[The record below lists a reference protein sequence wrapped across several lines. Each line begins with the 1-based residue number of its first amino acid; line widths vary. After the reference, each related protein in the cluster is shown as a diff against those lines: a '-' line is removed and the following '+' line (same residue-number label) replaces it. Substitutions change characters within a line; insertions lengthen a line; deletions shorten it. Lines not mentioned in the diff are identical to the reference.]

1 RLSSFFSGC
10 SEFDMAE
17 AFWVKR
23 VELSSATWIWWRR
36 EVAPAFTNPLIR
48 IFWDDN
54 RGIRQLQLVAGVL
67 VFFLSW
73 NLLVSQ
79 SIDHGPETYISN
91 EWSIV
96 TVGPK
101 RPRFYRLKAR
111 IRTVKGVLFNT
122 LFA

>member
-1 RLSSFFSGC
+1 MESKLNVIPQILRVLRARLSSSFSGC

-79 SIDHGPETYISN
+79 SIDHGPE
-91 EWSIV
+91 
-96 TVGPK
+96 
-101 RPRFYRLKAR
+101 
-111 IRTVKGVLFNT
+111 
-122 LFA
+122 